1 MAESQLYIGAPNGV
15 ILCIDDHTG
24 GEFKGRLYHS
34 YSLEPRH
41 FVSMGYMVHMME
53 ELYDM
58 LDYPRAATNR
68 RSFTDQGT
76 GSPGKK
82 GRARKEHKK
91 VMSDS
96 ELLNQ
101 HGYQETFIVRVQH
114 RQNSTWQ
121 GRITWADQNKTLTFR
136 SVWEMIHLMESAMST
151 DMAPEEIPDPEPWED
166 KEKKES

>member
-15 ILCIDDHTG
+15 ILCIDDHSG
-24 GEFKGRLYHS
+24 GEFRGRLYHS
-34 YSLEPRH
+34 YSREPQK
-41 FVSMGYMVHMME
+41 FTSMGYMIHMME
-53 ELYDM
+53 DLYDM

-68 RSFTDQGT
+68 RSFIDRGID
-76 GSPGKK
+76 GLK
-82 GRARKEHKK
+82 RRERIRKENKK

-136 SVWEMIHLMESAMST
+136 SVWEMIHLMESAMSS
-151 DMAPEEIPDPEPWED
+151 DLEPEEAPDPEPWKD
-166 KEKKES
+166 KQE